1 MGQIL
6 LRGVVWVDEVSVH
19 KKLEKRAEID
29 ENKPQSGGNTA
40 LPRLKSHRLTIAMQ
54 TNCCADFGIATFV
67 TFELQ
72 VSEGRKRA

>member
-6 LRGVVWVDEVSVH
+6 LCGVVWVDEVSVH

-54 TNCCADFGIATFV
+54 TNC
-67 TFELQ
+67 
-72 VSEGRKRA
+72 